1 MLSYSFG
8 PYVLVPE
15 RQSLMRDHTTVR
27 VGSRALE
34 ILAALIERPGELV
47 GKAELVSRAW
57 PDTFVEESNLK
68 VNVAAL
74 RRALGDA
81 PDGTQYIATVSGR
94 GYRFVF
100 PVNVSGQSDASATA
114 RSQDARAHN
123 LPVPTT
129 RLVGRDH
136 AVDAIRRT
144 LEASRFLT
152 IVGPGGVGKT
162 RLALAIAGRLTAA
175 FEHGVWFV
183 DLAAV
188 NDATLVPTSIATAM
202 GLRVHSANIK
212 AAVAAFATDRQFMLV
227 LDNCEHVIEA
237 VASCAETLLAAAARV
252 RILATSREP
261 MRVLGEQV
269 YRLPPLE
276 TPPEVSELSAAQAL
290 AFPAVELFVERA
302 VGSRGEFKLSDG
314 NAPVVAE
321 ICRRLD
327 GLALAIEL
335 AAPRLDAFST
345 RELLDLLA
353 DQSHVL
359 SDRRCGDPRHH
370 TLAATLDWSYGLLAE
385 PERVLLRR
393 LSVFACAFSLES
405 ACAVAVDK
413 GRARSE
419 CIHGVANLVAKSLI
433 STERG
438 ELGTHYRLLDT
449 TRKYALRKLAES
461 GESNSLR
468 QRHAEHL
475 LELAKRAEAEWKI
488 RPTAH
493 WLAEYGRKMDDIR
506 SALGWAFSGNRN
518 VAVGVALTVA
528 ALPFWEHLSLVE
540 ECRTGVELALSRCF
554 ADFRSASDEM
564 KLQLAYGTALLHTR
578 GPLPEVKTAWTTAL
592 GSSEV
597 LNDTEY
603 MLRCLWGLC
612 DYFTWTGDHHSASR
626 MADRIRKLA
635 TDRGDLDARN
645 NVDRQTGTT
654 LRYLGELAEARR
666 HLECMISRYVPPV
679 TRSDIARF
687 QLDPRSAA
695 RGTLANVTW
704 LQGHP
709 DTAVAMAQRQLE
721 EARAAQHALA
731 LCNAIVH
738 TTCPIA
744 LLTGDLAAAER
755 LLVGIEAHV
764 AEHAM
769 TIWSAMSRCLRA
781 EWLLQSGDASGLAM
795 LRGALDE
802 LLAAGFRMRCP
813 FYTGVYAEGLG
824 DHGDVDAGQVA
835 IDEAVALS
843 ASTGEIW
850 CMPEL
855 LRIKA
860 VLLGKESANR
870 TAKAAEALYFQS
882 LDLAHRQGALSW
894 ELRAATALA
903 EHWAQSGQSERV
915 GGLLAPIYR
924 RFGEGLT
931 TRDLVRARALLD
943 TLGDAGKGSKSA
955 TRQARRDGHTHPN
968 S

>member
-47 GKAELVSRAW
+47 GKAELVSRVW

-100 PVNVSGQSDASATA
+100 PVRISGQSDASVTA
-114 RSQDARAHN
+114 KFQGARTHN
-123 LPVPTT
+123 LPVSTT
-129 RLVGRDH
+129 RLVGRGH
-136 AVDAIRRT
+136 AVDAIRHALGVTR
-144 LEASRFLT
+144 LLT

-162 RLALAIAGRLTAA
+162 RLALAIAAHLTATY
-175 FEHGVWFV
+175 EHGVWFV
-183 DLAAV
+183 DLATV
-188 NDATLVPTSIATAM
+188 NDAALVPTSIATAM

-212 AAVAAFATDRQFMLV
+212 AAIAAFAADREFMLV

-237 VASCAETLLAAAARV
+237 AASCAETFLAAAARV
-252 RILATSREP
+252 RIIATSREP
-261 MRVLGEQV
+261 MRVRGEQV

-302 VGSRGEFKLSDG
+302 AASRGEFVLSDG

-335 AAPRLDAFST
+335 AAPRLDAFGT

-359 SDRRCGDPRHH
+359 SDRRCGAPRHH
-370 TLAATLDWSYGLLAE
+370 TLATTLDWSYGLLAE

-393 LSVFACAFSLES
+393 LSVFAGAFSLES

-413 GRARSE
+413 GRTRSE
-419 CIHGVANLVAKSLI
+419 CIHAVANLVAKSLV

-449 TRKYALRKLAES
+449 TRRYALQKLADS
-461 GESNSLR
+461 GEDDILR

-506 SALGWAFSGNRN
+506 SALGWALSGNCN
-518 VAVGVALTVA
+518 IEIGVALTVA

-540 ECRTGVELALSRCF
+540 ECRAGVEIALSSRF
-554 ADFRSASDEM
+554 TNFRSAADEM
-564 KLQLAYGTALLHTR
+564 KLQFAYGTALLHTR
-578 GPLPEVKTAWTTAL
+578 GPLPEVKAAWTTAL
-592 GSSEV
+592 GCAES
-597 LNDTEY
+597 LHDTEY
-603 MLRCLWGLC
+603 RPRCLWGLC
-612 DYFTWTGDHHSASR
+612 DYFTWTGDHRSALVT
-626 MADRIRKLA
+626 AEEIRKLA
-635 TDRGDLDARN
+635 TDGGDLDAQN
-645 NVDRQTGTT
+645 NVDRQTGTA
-654 LRYLGELAEARR
+654 LRYLGELAEAQG
-666 HLECMISRYVPPV
+666 HLERMIARYIPPV
-679 TRSDIARF
+679 ARSDIARF

-709 DTAVAMAQRQLE
+709 DKAAAMAQRQLE

-731 LCNAIVH
+731 LCNAVVH

-755 LLVGIEAHV
+755 LLVGIEAHI

-769 TIWSAMSRCLRA
+769 TIWIAMSRCLRA
-781 EWLLQSGDASGLAM
+781 EWRLLSGDASGLAM

-802 LLAAGFRMRCP
+802 LLAVDFRMRCP
-813 FYTGVYAEGLG
+813 FYIGVYAAGLG
-824 DHGDVDAGQVA
+824 NHGDVDAGRRA
-835 IDEAVALS
+835 IEEAIALS
-843 ASTGEIW
+843 ATTSEIW

-860 VLLGKESANR
+860 DLLGKESVNR
-870 TAKAAEALYFQS
+870 IVEAEALYMQA
-882 LDLAHRQGALSW
+882 LDLARRQGALSW

-903 EHWAQSGQSERV
+903 EHWLRTDQ
-915 GGLLAPIYR
+915 GGRAAGVLAPVYR
-924 RFGEGLT
+924 RFNDGFA
-931 TRDLVRARALLD
+931 TRDLVKARALLNA
-943 TLGDAGKGSKSA
+943 LGDADK
-955 TRQARRDGHTHPN
+955 RRVADAADAPRCKRIPG
-968 S
+968 

>member
-8 PYVLVPE
+8 SYVLVPE
-15 RQSLMRDHTTVR
+15 RQLLMRDHTTVR

-47 GKAELVSRAW
+47 SKAELVSRAW

-81 PDGTQYIATVSGR
+81 PDGTPYIATVSGR

-100 PVNVSGQSDASATA
+100 PVSVSGQIDASVTA

-144 LEASRFLT
+144 LEASRLLT

-212 AAVAAFATDRQFMLV
+212 AAIAAFAADREFMLV
-227 LDNCEHVIEA
+227 LDNCEHVIES
-237 VASCAETLLAAAARV
+237 VAACTEALLADAARV

-261 MRVLGEQV
+261 IRVPGEQV
-269 YRLPPLE
+269 YRLPPLDA
-276 TPPEVSELSAAQAL
+276 PPEMSRLSAAAAL
-290 AFPAVELFVERA
+290 TFPAVELFVERA
-302 VGSRGEFKLSDG
+302 AGSCGDFMLNDG

-335 AAPRLDAFST
+335 AAPRLDAFSAS
-345 RELLDLLA
+345 ELLGFLA
-353 DQSHVL
+353 EQSHVL
-359 SDRRCGDPRHH
+359 SDRRCGDSRHH
-370 TLAATLDWSYGLLAE
+370 TLAATLEWSYGLLAE

-393 LSVFACAFSLES
+393 LSVFASAFSIES
-405 ACAVAVDK
+405 ACAVAVDR
-413 GRARSE
+413 GRARSD
-419 CIHGVANLVAKSLI
+419 CIHAVANLVAKSLV

-438 ELGTHYRLLDT
+438 EFGTQYRLLDT
-449 TRKYALRKLAES
+449 TRTYVQQKLAES
-461 GESNSLR
+461 GEDDSLR
-468 QRHAEHL
+468 HRHAEHL

-493 WLAEYGRKMDDIR
+493 WLADYGRKMDDIR
-506 SALGWAFSGNRN
+506 SALRWALSGNRN
-518 VAVGVALTVA
+518 AALGVALTVA

-540 ECRTGVELALSRCF
+540 ECRAAVEIALSSRF
-554 ADFRSASDEM
+554 IKLRNAGDDM
-564 KLQLAYGTALLHTR
+564 KLQFAYGTALLHTR
-578 GPLPEVKTAWTTAL
+578 GPLLEVQAAWTTAL
-592 GSSEV
+592 GCAES
-597 LNDTEY
+597 LRDTDY
-603 MLRCLWGLC
+603 RLRCLWGLC
-612 DYFTWTGDHHSASR
+612 DYFTWTGDHRSALA
-626 MADRIRKLA
+626 MAEKFRVLA
-635 TDRGDLDARN
+635 TDRGDVDARN
-645 NVDRQTGTT
+645 NVDRQTGTA
-654 LRYLGELAEARR
+654 LRYLGELAEAQR
-666 HLECMISRYVPPV
+666 HLERMIARYIPPV
-679 TRSDIARF
+679 ARSDTARF

-709 DTAVAMAQRQLE
+709 EKAVAMAQRQLE

-731 LCNAIVH
+731 LCNAVIH

-744 LLTGDLAAAER
+744 LLTGDLPAAER

-769 TIWSAMSRCLRA
+769 TVWSIMSRCLRA
-781 EWLLQSGDASGLAM
+781 EWLLRGGDASGLPM
-795 LRGALDE
+795 LRSALDE
-802 LLAAGFRMRCP
+802 LLAVHFRMRCP
-813 FYTGVYAEGLG
+813 FYMGIYAAALG
-824 DHGDVDAGQVA
+824 THGDVDAGRTA
-835 IDEAVALS
+835 IDEAIALS
-843 ASTGEIW
+843 ASTGETW

-860 VLLGKESANR
+860 DLLSKESTHR
-870 TAKAAEALYFQS
+870 TAETAEALYMQA
-882 LDLAHRQGALSW
+882 LDLARRQGALSW
-894 ELRAATALA
+894 ELRAATDLA
-903 EHWAQSGQSERV
+903 EHWLRKDQGAKAAGV
-915 GGLLAPIYR
+915 LAPIYR
-924 RFGEGLT
+924 RFQDGFA
-931 TRDLVRARALLD
+931 TRDLLTARTLLNG
-943 TLGDAGKGSKSA
+943 LGDAGKRRVA
-955 TRQARRDGHTHPN
+955 TASYAPSGNTSSPEQ
-968 S
+968 

>member
-15 RQSLMRDHTTVR
+15 RQSLMRDQTAVR

-34 ILAALIERPGELV
+34 ILAVLIERPGELV
-47 GKAELVSRAW
+47 GKAELVSRVW

-81 PDGTQYIATVSGR
+81 PDGTQYIATMSGR

-100 PVNVSGQSDASATA
+100 PVRISGQSDMPVTA
-114 RSQDARAHN
+114 KFQGTRTHN
-123 LPVPTT
+123 LPVSTT
-129 RLVGRDH
+129 RLVGRGD
-136 AVDAIRRT
+136 AVNAIRCAV
-144 LEASRFLT
+144 EVSRLLT

-162 RLALAIAGRLTAA
+162 RFALAIAAQLTAA
-175 FEHGVWFV
+175 FDHGIWFV
-183 DLAAV
+183 DLATV
-188 NDATLVPTSIATAM
+188 YDATLVPTSIATAM

-212 AAVAAFATDRQFMLV
+212 AAVAAFAADREFMLV

-237 VASCAETLLAAAARV
+237 VASCAETLLAAAAKV

-290 AFPAVELFVERA
+290 AFPAVELFVDRA

-327 GLALAIEL
+327 GLPLAIEL
-335 AAPRLDAFST
+335 AAPRLDAFNT

-353 DQSHVL
+353 EQSHVL

-370 TLAATLDWSYGLLAE
+370 TLAAMLDWSYGLLAE

-393 LSVFACAFSLES
+393 LSVFADAFSLES

-419 CIHGVANLVAKSLI
+419 CIHGVANLVAKSLV
-433 STERG
+433 STERR

-449 TRKYALRKLAES
+449 TRKYALQKLAES
-461 GESNSLR
+461 GEADSLR
-468 QRHAEHL
+468 RRHAEHL
-475 LELAKRAEAEWKI
+475 LELAKRAEVEWKI

-518 VAVGVALTVA
+518 VAIGVALTVA

-540 ECRTGVELALSRCF
+540 ECRARVEDALNSSY
-554 ADFRSASDEM
+554 ADFRSVRDDL
-564 KLQLAYGTALLHTR
+564 KLHLALGTTLLHTR
-578 GPLPEVKTAWTTAL
+578 GPLPEVNAAWTTAL
-592 GSSEV
+592 GSAEV

-612 DYFTWTGDHHSASR
+612 DYFTWTGDHQAALG
-626 MADRIRKLA
+626 MADQIRKLA

-645 NVDRQTGTT
+645 NVDRQTGTA
-654 LRYLGELAEARR
+654 LRYLGEFAEARR
-666 HLECMISRYVPPV
+666 HLERMIARYVPPA

-709 DTAVAMAQRQLE
+709 DKAVAMAQRQLE
-721 EARAAQHALA
+721 EAGAAQHALA

-764 AEHAM
+764 EEHAM
-769 TIWSAMSRCLRA
+769 TIWGAMSRCLRA
-781 EWLLQSGDASGLAM
+781 EWLLQSGDPSGLAM

-802 LLAAGFRMRCP
+802 LLAIGFRMRCP
-813 FYTGVYAEGLG
+813 FYIGVYAAGLG
-824 DHGDVDAGQVA
+824 DHGDVDAGQTA
-835 IDEAVALS
+835 IGEAVALS

-855 LRIKA
+855 LRTKA
-860 VLLGKESANR
+860 DLLRKESVNR
-870 TAKAAEALYFQS
+870 IAEAEALYMQA
-882 LDLAHRQGALSW
+882 LDLARRQGALSW

-903 EHWAQSGQSERV
+903 EHWLRSDQGAKAGS
-915 GGLLAPIYR
+915 LLAPIYR
-924 RFGEGLT
+924 RFDEGFA
-931 TRDLVRARALLD
+931 TRDLVSARTLLD

-955 TRQARRDGHTHPN
+955 ARKARRDGHTHPN